1 MNEDKIIDM
10 HMHSIASDGTFT
22 PSELV
27 EDAKKRGLE
36 KIALTDHD
44 TIDGLLE
51 AMSKGEEIGV
61 EVIPGIE
68 FSTEYEGKEVHI
80 LGYMFDVNNK
90 GLIKRLEELK
100 EDRKVRTKLILEKL
114 AKRKLYITMEEL
126 MEEVEGN
133 IISRSHIANAM
144 MKKGYVYSKS
154 EAFHVYLRPNGAAY
168 VPKQN
173 LSPFDAI
180 RLIKE
185 SGGIVSLAH
194 PILMGFGPEKFEKFL
209 DMLLDEGLDAIEVYY
224 PNMDD
229 KDTNYY
235 KKQCIKRNLLYTG
248 GSDFHGLN
256 RPGSFIGRCGI
267 NEEEYK
273 KLLEK
278 WNKSNEKKV

>member
-22 PSELV
+22 PSEVV
-27 EDAKKRGLE
+27 EDAKKRGLD

-51 AMSKGEEIGV
+51 AISKGKEIGV

-90 GLIKRLEELK
+90 KLLNKLEQLK
-100 EDRKVRTKLILEKL
+100 KDREVRTKLILEKL

-133 IISRSHIANAM
+133 IISRTHIANAM

-180 RLIKE
+180 KLIKE

-194 PILMGFGPEKFEKFL
+194 PILMGIGPEKFEKFL
-209 DMLLDEGLDAIEVYY
+209 DMLLDEGLDAVEIYY
-224 PNMDD
+224 PNMEE
-229 KDTNYY
+229 KDIQYY
-235 KKQCIKRNLLYTG
+235 KNQSEKRGLFYTG